1 MAKNGITKTRQTNNK
16 NTRVSK
22 KLPKKTTLKK
32 PKSKQSINARP
43 WIAIVIIILLAVV
56 VQFIVSTSN
65 NLARQNDMARYLRN
79 KYGKEFVVENYRIE
93 GRGIGVEGDP
103 TADAY
108 LKSDKDSV
116 RFKVWDYGDPNGSS
130 HQYRDNY
137 INQLWSREY
146 LDEIKPEIKA
156 ILYDDVAYEVAVYF
170 NSSKAGKMDYKKYI
184 PSFKEYRATG
194 NKEHISIELI
204 VFDMSIRDSNRL
216 WKLVSLLQ
224 KTSLDSLYLRTCDT
238 SYRNCRRF
246 SEGSVNK
253 IHSEVDIKK
262 YLDGNMKWTNNGNY

>member
-1 MAKNGITKTRQTNNK
+1 MAKNGTKKRSQINNRK
-16 NTRVSK
+16 TRVSK
-22 KLPKKTTLKK
+22 TLSQKIMLKK
-32 PKSKQSINARP
+32 SKSGRSTSAKL
-43 WIAIVIIILLAVV
+43 WITIIIVSIVLLVV
-56 VQFIVSTSN
+56 AQLIVSTSN
-65 NLARQNDMARYLRN
+65 KLARQNDMAQYLRG

-116 RFKVWDYGDPNGSS
+116 RFEVWDYGDPNGSS

-170 NSSKAGKMDYKKYI
+170 NSSKAGKIDYKHI
-184 PSFKEYRATG
+184 PSFQEYRSAG

-238 SYRNCRRF
+238 SYKNCRRF

-262 YLDGNMKWTNNGNY
+262 YLDGNMKGTNNGNY

>member
-1 MAKNGITKTRQTNNK
+1 MAKNGTTKTRQTNNK

-32 PKSKQSINARP
+32 PKSKQSINVRP

-108 LKSDKDSV
+108 LKSDKDNL

-130 HQYRDNY
+130 HQYQDNY
-137 INQLWSREY
+137 INQLWSKEY
-146 LDEIKPEIKA
+146 LDEIKPEIKS
-156 ILYDDVAYEVAVYF
+156 ILYNNISYESAVRF
-170 NSSKAGKMDYKKYI
+170 NSSEDGKIDYKHI
-184 PSFKEYRATG
+184 PSFKEYRSAG
-194 NKEHISIELI
+194 NKDHMSIELI
-204 VFDMSIRDSNRL
+204 VFDTNIRDSDRL
-216 WKLVSLLQ
+216 WKLISLLK
-224 KTSLDSLYLRTCDT
+224 KTSLDSLYLRICNID
-238 SYRNCRRF
+238 YRNCQSF
-246 SEGSVNK
+246 NEGVINK
-253 IHSEVDIKK
+253 IHSEVDMKR
-262 YLDGNMKWTNNGNY
+262 YLDSNVREVDSGNY